1 MNLKKILVV
10 EDSELHQKLY
20 DAILLLYKK
29 RGVDLIRAFNGKEA
43 LEKLYAYADINL
55 IILDINMPVMSGLEF
70 LQKIKNEQALKLIPV
85 IICST
90 EGKDEDI
97 MLGLRMGA
105 DAYIKK
111 PFKPE
116 ELHQIIEKIIKTLP
130 SLS

>member
-1 MNLKKILVV
+1 MNLKKILIV

-29 RGVDLIRAFNGKEA
+29 RGVILIRAFNGKEA
-43 LEKLYAYADINL
+43 LEKLYAHSDINL

-116 ELHQIIEKIIKTLP
+116 ELHRIIEKIMKMFP